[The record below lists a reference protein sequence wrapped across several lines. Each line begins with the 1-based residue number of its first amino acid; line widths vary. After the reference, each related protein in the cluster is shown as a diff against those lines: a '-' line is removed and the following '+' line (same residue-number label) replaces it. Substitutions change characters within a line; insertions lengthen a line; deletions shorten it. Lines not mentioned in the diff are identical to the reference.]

1 MTFTCFLGPFSLPP
15 STRFRS
21 GMLKRRASSP
31 ALLVDEVSSTNLSST
46 GFPRTIKRRRVVAPV
61 LDSQARG
68 WRYSQV
74 DSHSDEDSQDESNLN
89 LEEESIL
96 NNEEILNIEASEYV
110 AANTLLHN
118 LHAHHR
124 QRLLH
129 GSPGSQDITV
139 TGPSLP
145 TSLGSPSSKFKESDI
160 VSFPPGTTFL
170 TDRSSNP
177 SGQGTHNLPTPQRPT
192 EVNKGSIHVT
202 QELPLPE
209 DQYIREHYEE
219 TNRCVSMNDR
229 YVREAWLTKKL
240 DY

>member
-15 STRFRS
+15 LTRPRF

-31 ALLVDEVSSTNLSST
+31 ALLVDEVSSINLSST
-46 GFPRTIKRRRVVAPV
+46 DFPRTIKRRRVVAPV

-74 DSHSDEDSQDESNLN
+74 DSHSDEDSSDELDLDLEEESNLN
-89 LEEESIL
+89 
-96 NNEEILNIEASEYV
+96 NEETLNTGASEYV

-129 GSPGSQDITV
+129 GSPGSQDTTV
-139 TGPSLP
+139 TGPLLP
-145 TSLGSPSSKFKESDI
+145 ISLGSPSPKLKEPDI
-160 VSFPPGTTFL
+160 VYFPPGTNFL
-170 TDRSSNP
+170 TDRSFNP
-177 SGQGTHNLPTPQRPT
+177 SGQRGHNIPTPLRPI

-202 QELPLPE
+202 QGLPLPE
-209 DQYIREHYEE
+209 DQYVRERYEE
-219 TNRCVSMNDR
+219 TNRYVFANNR
-229 YVREAWLTKKL
+229 YACEIWLTKML
-240 DY
+240 DC